1 MATKAKANEAA
12 TEEQTLTEGQEEN
25 NQAVEK
31 DPADE
36 IKAIKDE
43 MAELKALLKAGLAQ
57 MVQTT
62 SKPVEG
68 PGENVVETLGEAADT
83 DAGTEWDEY
92 MEVIVPRHGK
102 GQEKYFYVCVNDR
115 SVQVPADGKRHK
127 MRKPHAEVLLASLEA
142 EADAENFA
150 DSVPHAAAP
159 ESYEQLVSQLADLKA
174 KLKSFGIE

>member
-1 MATKAKANEAA
+1 MATKAKANEAV

-25 NQAVEK
+25 KQANEQN
-31 DPADE
+31 PADE
-36 IKAIKDE
+36 IKAIKAE
-43 MAELKALLKAGLAQ
+43 MEELKSLLKAGLAQ
-57 MVQTT
+57 MVQTA

-68 PGENVVETLGEAADT
+68 PGKEVVETLGTSTDS

-92 MEVIVPRHGK
+92 MDVIVPRHGK

-127 MRKPHAEVLLASLEA
+127 MRKPHAEALLASLEA